1 MATTQEFIDE
11 VVDMI
16 MADFDKLKEKL
27 NTVVDEIDKGYKDR
41 KLPIS
46 DEQWLNIIVLVGALS
61 NHKVGMIN
69 DYMSRIKQSEAY
81 TGKVRELISIAAKF
95 RDFDFS

>member
-1 MATTQEFIDE
+1 METEKIIDE

-27 NTVVDEIDKGYKDR
+27 NTVVDGIDKDYRTG
-41 KLPIS
+41 KLVVS
-46 DEQWLNIIVLVGALS
+46 DEQWFNIIVLTGALS

-69 DYMSRIKQSEAY
+69 DYMDRIKHSEAY
-81 TGKVRELISIAAKF
+81 TGKVKELIKIATKF
-95 RDFDFS
+95 RDLDFS